1 MAASVSI
8 CLTNG
13 VIRAPLRSART
24 AISSVPIRAPI
35 WRSEKPDFFAW
46 SSVVAGSVSEWKKTD
61 RAWPPFSEDLVGSEV
76 KVLVDGSSL
85 AAEIIEVAE
94 AMAELDGLNGVCIRF
109 RDDEDADEE
118 WHEYGTEDILFV
130 REEPVASPGSF
141 FR

>member
-1 MAASVSI
+1 MASV
-8 CLTNG
+8 
-13 VIRAPLRSART
+13 APSPQVVVER
-24 AISSVPIRAPI
+24 
-35 WRSEKPDFFAW
+35 
-46 SSVVAGSVSEWKKTD
+46 SVVAGSVSEWKKTD